1 MYQTTDFRKG
11 LKIEIEGK
19 PWIIVDFQHVNP
31 GKGSA
36 FVRTRI
42 RNLETNQTMERTF
55 KAGVETVGKPD
66 MEEKEME
73 FNYAKILD
81 ISTVKFK
88 GLQLK
93 DLLQNFL
100 RVDFSAKSCLD
111 CSLVVQCLVAL
122 FLGKTNAL
130 RFLKKM

>member
-42 RNLETNQTMERTF
+42 RNLETNQTIERTF

-66 MEEKEME
+66 M
-73 FNYAKILD
+73 
-81 ISTVKFK
+81 
-88 GLQLK
+88 
-93 DLLQNFL
+93 
-100 RVDFSAKSCLD
+100 
-111 CSLVVQCLVAL
+111 
-122 FLGKTNAL
+122 
-130 RFLKKM
+130 